1 MYKYLEW
8 LQHCIASRT
17 GGGLT
22 SRPEGPRMGARM
34 HGSYQ
39 DDVFGGT
46 YQADKPLLVKHCG
59 DMHAGQQ

>member
-1 MYKYLEW
+1 
-8 LQHCIASRT
+8 
-17 GGGLT
+17 
-22 SRPEGPRMGARM
+22 MGARM